1 MLKEK
6 VELIARLRATMKE
19 TAHPEWPGNITINET
34 DDSWKMTVDCIT
46 KRSELTVSLFLEALA
61 M

>member
-19 TAHPEWPGNITINET
+19 TAHPEWPGNIQINET
-34 DDSWKMTVDCIT
+34 DDSGKMTADCIT
-46 KRSELTVSLFLEALA
+46 KRSELTVSLK
-61 M
+61 